1 MKTVSD
7 SNGQRHL
14 LSVQIT
20 QDVTEEQKASLA
32 GQKKVAI
39 KCSAI
44 SNDVL
49 AVINEPVF
57 FENRKEEICA
67 RQFGTFGF
75 KHPKA
80 EVIAAQGNWLI
91 SGSSMHFTK
100 RVTFNDGMDKY
111 RYTPVEIKK
120 LIEDRG
126 ADAVYA
132 F

>member
-1 MKTVSD
+1 MNTISD

-14 LSVQIT
+14 LSVAIT
-20 QDVTEEQKASLA
+20 QSVSDEQKAALT

-49 AVINEPVF
+49 AVINDPVF

-67 RQFGTFGF
+67 RQFGTFGYN
-75 KHPKA
+75 HPKA
-80 EVIAAQGNWLI
+80 EVIKAQGNFLI

-111 RYTPVEIKK
+111 RYTPQEI
-120 LIEDRG
+120 
-126 ADAVYA
+126 AD
-132 F
+132 